1 MEGEPS
7 LGLEKE
13 GRREGAKEIENL
25 ISQQCVDYC
34 RGRSLQSIRT
44 HIMGCLNFLN
54 WGNHR
59 LSYR

>member
-34 RGRSLQSIRT
+34 RGRSLQYEHT
-44 HIMGCLNFLN
+44 L
-54 WGNHR
+54 WVA
-59 LSYR
+59 